1 MPDVALHERELLH
14 RLGWFVRVR
23 WLLIAALAL
32 VALGCSYVL
41 RVEFPVGRTL
51 AVGAVILSYNALFVL
66 YHRLQRRG
74 RVPRLATSRI
84 EAGLQIGLDLL
95 ALTTLIH
102 FTGGA
107 ENPFVSFY
115 LFHAVVGST
124 LLRRREAW
132 GVGLVAFTMFA
143 AVVALEYAGLV
154 PHRHVAALSSVCMHR
169 DVPFLLLILG
179 AFGAALFAIISVTCS
194 IVSSLRTRE
203 QQLVVM
209 QRALVRKSSDLARA
223 NASLT
228 EKQKQLVEQHK
239 QLVHNEKQASLGQ
252 LVAGIAHEINNPIQF
267 IHANMAV
274 LSEAMGDVLPVLDAR
289 NAALPSLRIARLDYP
304 FFRKQ
309 LPTLLGDMSEGAAR
323 IAAIVRDL
331 KTFARRDEGR
341 LDDRVD
347 LNEAVRTSM
356 RLLHAQLKR
365 LRVVEDLDPDL
376 PRVEGNLTQL
386 EQVVVNA
393 VQNAAQALE
402 GRSEGEV
409 RVRTRVER
417 EGSHVRLSVEDNG
430 PGIAPDV
437 RGRIFDPF
445 FTTKQRTG
453 GTGLGLAITY
463 GIVEQHR
470 GRIEVDTEVG
480 AGTAFH
486 FLLPL
491 NRNGAS

>member
-1 MPDVALHERELLH
+1 
-14 RLGWFVRVR
+14 
-23 WLLIAALAL
+23 
-32 VALGCSYVL
+32 
-41 RVEFPVGRTL
+41 
-51 AVGAVILSYNALFVL
+51 
-66 YHRLQRRG
+66 
-74 RVPRLATSRI
+74 
-84 EAGLQIGLDLL
+84 
-95 ALTTLIH
+95 
-102 FTGGA
+102 
-107 ENPFVSFY
+107 
-115 LFHAVVGST
+115 
-124 LLRRREAW
+124 
-132 GVGLVAFTMFA
+132 VGLVAFSMFL
-143 AVVALEYAGLV
+143 AVVGLEYAAVL
-154 PHRHVAALSSVCMHR
+154 PHRHVAALSGGCMHR
-169 DVPFLLLILG
+169 HVPYLLLTLV
-179 AFGAALFAIISVTCS
+179 AFGVTLFATISVTCS

-209 QRALVRKSSDLARA
+209 QRALVKKSSDLAQA

-228 EKQKQLVEQHK
+228 EKQRQLVEKQKQLVQ
-239 QLVHNEKQASLGQ
+239 NEKQASLGQ
-252 LVAGIAHEINNPIQF
+252 LVSGIAHEINNPIQF

-274 LSEAMGDVLPVLDAR
+274 LSEALGDLLPVLDAQG
-289 NAALPSLRIARLDYP
+289 AALPGLRIARLDYP
-304 FFRKQ
+304 FFRQQ
-309 LPTLLGDMSEGAAR
+309 LPTLLGDMSDGAAR

-341 LDDRVD
+341 LDEHVD

-365 LRVVEDLDPDL
+365 FRVKEDLDPDL

-393 VQNAAQALE
+393 VQNAAQAVE
-402 GRSEGEV
+402 GRADGEI
-409 RVRTRVER
+409 RVRTRVE
-417 EGSHVRLSVEDNG
+417 GAGGHVRLSIEDNG
-430 PGIAPDV
+430 PGIAPEVMD
-437 RGRIFDPF
+437 RIFDPF

-491 NRNGAS
+491 NRNGAA